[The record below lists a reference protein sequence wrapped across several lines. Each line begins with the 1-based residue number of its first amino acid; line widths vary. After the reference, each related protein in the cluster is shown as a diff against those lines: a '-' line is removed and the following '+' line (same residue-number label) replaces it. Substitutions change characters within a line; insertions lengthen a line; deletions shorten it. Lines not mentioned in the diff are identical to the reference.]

1 MSVISK
7 ETSEN
12 EIFEII
18 DGKKI
23 YPVANENNFL
33 ISKSEVQDILLK
45 GGIKDEIKN
54 LQLFQKAFVHES
66 YKSGSDFE
74 KEMKFYG
81 NINGLS
87 FNENQNILKLQPE
100 SSEKFEFV
108 GDGHIQSVVGRYL
121 WLRFPNE
128 DQGFYS
134 KKRSKLVKTEGLSK
148 LASSLNFDKYLII
161 SKHVEIVSSGRKNA
175 KYLEDAF
182 EAFIASIF
190 EEFVKEQSVGVA
202 YQKVH
207 DFIVS
212 LLHTYIDWTEIIFE
226 DDNFK
231 DQLMRYFQKE
241 FGGRYPKYEQLSVEN
256 NVSSAGIS
264 NRKFHTCVKDINGNI
279 IGEGVAKAKRES
291 EQKAAENALKHYGM
305 I

>member
-1 MSVISK
+1 MSAISK
-7 ETSEN
+7 ETIEN

-87 FNENQNILKLQPE
+87 FEINPKILKLQPE

-148 LASSLNFDKYLII
+148 LASSLNFDKYYIQTCRNSI
-161 SKHVEIVSSGRKNA
+161 KWKKKCEIFR
-175 KYLEDAF
+175 
-182 EAFIASIF
+182 
-190 EEFVKEQSVGVA
+190 
-202 YQKVH
+202 
-207 DFIVS
+207 
-212 LLHTYIDWTEIIFE
+212 
-226 DDNFK
+226 
-231 DQLMRYFQKE
+231 R
-241 FGGRYPKYEQLSVEN
+241 
-256 NVSSAGIS
+256 
-264 NRKFHTCVKDINGNI
+264 CV
-279 IGEGVAKAKRES
+279 
-291 EQKAAENALKHYGM
+291 
-305 I
+305 

>member
-1 MSVISK
+1 MSAISK
-7 ETSEN
+7 ETIEN

-87 FNENQNILKLQPE
+87 FEINPKILKLQPE

-148 LASSLNFDKYLII
+148 LASSLIFDKYLII

>member
-1 MSVISK
+1 MSK
-7 ETSEN
+7 ETIEN

-18 DGKKI
+18 DNKKI

-33 ISKSEVQDILLK
+33 INKNQVQEILLK

-66 YKSGSDFE
+66 YKLGSDFE

-87 FNENQNILKLQPE
+87 FENNSNILKLQPE

-148 LASSLNFDKYLII
+148 LALSLNFDKYLII

-241 FGGRYPKYEQLSVEN
+241 FGGKYPKYEQLSVEN

-279 IGEGVAKAKRES
+279 IGEGIAKAKRES

>member
-1 MSVISK
+1 MTK
-7 ETSEN
+7 ETKEAIEN

-33 ISKSEVQDILLK
+33 INKSQVQEILLK

-66 YKSGSDFE
+66 YKLGSDFE

-87 FNENQNILKLQPE
+87 FENNSNILKLQQE

-148 LASSLNFDKYLII
+148 LALSLNFDKYLII

-241 FGGRYPKYEQLSVEN
+241 FGGKYPKYEQLSVEN

-279 IGEGVAKAKRES
+279 IGEGIAKAKRES